1 MLRAFG
7 RRILEFEKGCLEIFG
22 HRDVAGACGIVP
34 VNSES
39 AEEGTGPV
47 DGDGV
52 QFLEGL
58 DEVVGV
64 FLAVVLDPKVV
75 NNEGEN
81 DGLGGVLPESRSYG
95 NRGEPKM
102 GKMIF
107 DPVVGDAAGLFEAMR
122 AFSDP
127 EVNLVVRTE
136 CAEVVLVDYF
146 VRDAGQCEFHVL
158 VAVHGGAIVEIL
170 DI

>member
-7 RRILEFEKGCLEIFG
+7 RRMLEFEKGCLEIFG

-47 DGDGV
+47 DGYGIP
-52 QFLEGL
+52 FLEGL
-58 DEVVGV
+58 YEVVGV
-64 FLAVVLDPKVV
+64 FLANVLEPKVDDDK
-75 NNEGEN
+75 GEN

-95 NRGEPKM
+95 NRGESKV
-102 GKMIF
+102 GKVSF
-107 DPVVGDAAGLFEAMR
+107 EPVIGDADGLFEAGH
-122 AFSDP
+122 AFLDLEVDP
-127 EVNLVVRTE
+127 AVRTE

-146 VRDAGQCEFHVL
+146 V
-158 VAVHGGAIVEIL
+158 AVIG
-170 DI
+170 